1 METAAEWIR
10 LEELKPWR
18 DNPRRNDE
26 AVAKVADSIK
36 RFGFASPII
45 ARREDMQIIAG
56 HTRYRAAQS
65 LDLALVPVRLMDL
78 DPVDSRLLALADNRI
93 GEIAEWDD
101 NKLADILQELKDEG
115 QDLGGLGWTD
125 SELEDLIG
133 DLVQDTEIADPRD
146 LEEIDNRDYRPGR
159 EFKPGETA
167 DLGLGRIHC
176 GDCLDVMRKIE
187 ENSIDAIVTDPPYQI
202 NFMAKE
208 WDQEFDAAAWAAEC
222 YRILKPGGH
231 VVAFAATRTIH
242 RIMTALEAADFEL
255 RDLISWIY
263 FSGFPKSLSISK
275 QIGATPDAKKWDG
288 WGTGLKPAQEP
299 AVLARKPID
308 KGRTIAGNVL
318 EWGTGAMNIDRS
330 RFAYADPCW
339 VGPNGE
345 HGGYPKGA
353 KGWRFKFDPTP
364 NPEGD
369 QPWSIPK
376 EGRWPANIYHSSKP
390 SRAERDRG
398 LEEYEPVK
406 GFDAVGRK
414 EGSAGVDNPRAGA
427 GRTAL
432 EVRNHHPTVKP
443 LKLFDWL
450 VGLVTPPDGVVL
462 DTFAGSGTTGMAA
475 QLAGYRWIL
484 IEREPDYC
492 SIIHGRIQG
501 AIDG

>member
-1 METAAEWIR
+1 
-10 LEELKPWR
+10 
-18 DNPRRNDE
+18 
-26 AVAKVADSIK
+26 
-36 RFGFASPII
+36 
-45 ARREDMQIIAG
+45 
-56 HTRYRAAQS
+56 
-65 LDLALVPVRLMDL
+65 
-78 DPVDSRLLALADNRI
+78 
-93 GEIAEWDD
+93 
-101 NKLADILQELKDEG
+101 
-115 QDLGGLGWTD
+115 
-125 SELEDLIG
+125 
-133 DLVQDTEIADPRD
+133 
-146 LEEIDNRDYRPGR
+146 
-159 EFKPGETA
+159 
-167 DLGLGRIHC
+167 
-176 GDCLDVMRKIE
+176 
-187 ENSIDAIVTDPPYQI
+187 
-202 NFMAKE
+202 
-208 WDQEFDAAAWAAEC
+208 
-222 YRILKPGGH
+222 
-231 VVAFAATRTIH
+231 
-242 RIMTALEAADFEL
+242 
-255 RDLISWIY
+255 
-263 FSGFPKSLSISK
+263 
-275 QIGATPDAKKWDG
+275 
-288 WGTGLKPAQEP
+288 
-299 AVLARKPID
+299 
-308 KGRTIAGNVL
+308 
-318 EWGTGAMNIDRS
+318 MNIDRS
-330 RFAYADPCW
+330 RFGYADPCW

-345 HGGYPKGA
+345 HGGYPNGSKGS
-353 KGWRFKFDPTP
+353 RFKFDPTP

-376 EGRWPANIYHSSKP
+376 EGRWPANIYHSAKP